1 VDVGFLDHRE
11 QGLLGPPARLEQLRE
26 EASLPQLRDPQV
38 HPPHP
43 GVPGTFPVAVA
54 IGRPLG
60 CALVLLGPDPLAGLQ
75 LDDRLG
81 QHLEALPQEVHVPI
95 HPGLA
100 QQVKK

>member
-1 VDVGFLDHRE
+1 
-11 QGLLGPPARLEQLRE
+11 
-26 EASLPQLRDPQV
+26 
-38 HPPHP
+38 
-43 GVPGTFPVAVA
+43 
-54 IGRPLG
+54 
-60 CALVLLGPDPLAGLQ
+60 VLLGPDPLAGLQ